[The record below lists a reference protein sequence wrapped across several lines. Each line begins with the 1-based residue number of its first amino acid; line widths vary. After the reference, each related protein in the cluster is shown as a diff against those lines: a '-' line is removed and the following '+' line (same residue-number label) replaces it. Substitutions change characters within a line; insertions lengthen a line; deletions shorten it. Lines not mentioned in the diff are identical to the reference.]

1 VYALYDCMTDLSFVT
16 DPPFDFPD
24 GAGGGGVS
32 DAAFIKATRT
42 IGGRDTVEEYMACG
56 LLLQSMSFELGEV
69 ADGEMPVSK
78 LPVQM
83 LDFLVTGPPEK
94 TNGQFRARV
103 ELATANVIGRYTR
116 REHKAC
122 IEALPNQGRVN
133 RGFKHVGVPYRPR
146 LEPAFE
152 ANEEAARKSKQNDD
166 AWSLTKRAK
175 VSG

>member
-83 LDFLVTGPPEK
+83 LDFWSPDLQRRLTVSFVRGWNWLQLTSSGDTPVG
-94 TNGQFRARV
+94 NIR
-103 ELATANVIGRYTR
+103 LASKLYQT
-116 REHKAC
+116 K
-122 IEALPNQGRVN
+122 
-133 RGFKHVGVPYRPR
+133 VG
-146 LEPAFE
+146 
-152 ANEEAARKSKQNDD
+152 
-166 AWSLTKRAK
+166 
-175 VSG
+175 